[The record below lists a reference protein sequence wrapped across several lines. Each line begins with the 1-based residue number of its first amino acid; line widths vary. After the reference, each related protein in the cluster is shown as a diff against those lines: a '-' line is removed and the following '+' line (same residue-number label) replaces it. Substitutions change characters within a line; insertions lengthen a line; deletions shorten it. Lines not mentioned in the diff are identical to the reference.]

1 MLFAA
6 SMMVSGRIEVDMFIL
21 PFEVLFD
28 EEVMVGG
35 SGGRST
41 WSLVYVCAQGDQSE
55 ACVDILK
62 PFFFNDTDI
71 YTVTLVNFHLRAKLC
86 KKSQSKNL

>member
-1 MLFAA
+1 MPWLGLRPLQTKTVVLASGSFNMLFAA

-41 WSLVYVCAQGDQSE
+41 HVRVWSTGL
-55 ACVDILK
+55 
-62 PFFFNDTDI
+62 
-71 YTVTLVNFHLRAKLC
+71 
-86 KKSQSKNL
+86 

>member
-28 EEVMVGG
+28 EKDV
-35 SGGRST
+35 
-41 WSLVYVCAQGDQSE
+41 WSLVS
-55 ACVDILK
+55 
-62 PFFFNDTDI
+62 
-71 YTVTLVNFHLRAKLC
+71 R
-86 KKSQSKNL
+86 S

>member
-41 WSLVYVCAQGDQSE
+41 RVRVWSTGL
-55 ACVDILK
+55 
-62 PFFFNDTDI
+62 
-71 YTVTLVNFHLRAKLC
+71 
-86 KKSQSKNL
+86 